1 VASGIDDIIVQTVLN
16 ARHARCNFQ
25 VALLTSERQLSSL
38 TYNLN
43 LNLNQKIKKIKKSLP
58 NHVPI
63 QTELEDYLNDFKKTL
78 PIYQSSCKTILS
90 HLYLYIQIPDEKSSM
105 VYLERVSLR
114 LLILP
119 MYYKESESLTPD
131 SFVDEIKNAGT
142 DKAFKKPCI

>member
-58 NHVPI
+58 NHIPI

-78 PIYQSSCKTILS
+78 PIYQSSCKTTVS
-90 HLYLYIQIPDEKSSM
+90 GNAYVIQGPRVKLCRSST
-105 VYLERVSLR
+105 E
-114 LLILP
+114 
-119 MYYKESESLTPD
+119 
-131 SFVDEIKNAGT
+131 
-142 DKAFKKPCI
+142 